1 MMRTLGVH
9 IDKDIKLLFADPWA
23 LALSLAIPLVL
34 GGLMSLA
41 FGGATDVQPT
51 AAVWLAD
58 EDDSFWSDA
67 LVQVLD
73 NDQIPIDITVTD
85 WASAQAA
92 MDRGDGSAAI
102 RLPEGFGQAFLKEE
116 PLTLDVITNPA
127 QTILP
132 GIVTGFLDIL
142 REGHFYLHRLA
153 GGPIKAIAQGP
164 PSDNKLFANA
174 QIAALSIEI
183 NGLMSDLEARLL
195 PPQLEL
201 DTQARA
207 DEPKLNKP
215 LSHFLLPGI
224 LVMTLLF
231 LTQGFSDQLWR
242 EREVPTLRR
251 VLSAPHGLRDFL
263 ISKTLSATA
272 VTSSILG
279 FCLVLSA
286 LVLNIEWAALLPI
299 WMLASFAGAAFY
311 LLFAF
316 LGTLASS
323 QRGANLITN
332 MLVFPLIMVGGSF
345 FPLESMPKGIATLGR
360 LTPNGKLVENVSA
373 WVAGEPTQV
382 IGTLLFCTLT
392 GLIGGLGF
400 VRGIRRGVLS

>member
-1 MMRTLGVH
+1 MRTLGVH

-23 LALSLAIPLVL
+23 LVLSLAIPLVL

-73 NDQIPIDITVTD
+73 NYQIPIDITVTD

-102 RLPEGFGQAFLKEE
+102 RLPKGFGQAFLKEE

-195 PPQLEL
+195 PPQIEL
-201 DTQARA
+201 DTQAQP
-207 DEPKLNKP
+207 DEPKLDKP

-231 LTQGFSDQLWR
+231 LAQGFSDQLWR

-263 ISKTLSATA
+263 ISKTVSATA
-272 VTSSILG
+272 VISSILG
-279 FCLVLSA
+279 ACLVLSA
-286 LVLNIEWAALLPI
+286 VVLDIEWAALLPV
-299 WMLASFAGAAFY
+299 WLFASYAGAAFY

-316 LGTLASS
+316 LGSLASS

-332 MLVFPLIMVGGSF
+332 MLVFPLTMVGGSF
-345 FPLESMPKGIATLGR
+345 FPLEAMPKGIAALGR

-382 IGTLLFCTLT
+382 LGTLLFCTLT